1 MFRVVLLL
9 FTALLSLNS
18 WSQSAKRSPTLNYM
32 PVGSC
37 SIKTKPLYLPN
48 TDTRIRFVEAFT
60 IRRGTGCKVGEAH
73 SFWKKCDIRDNETEA
88 GSEPETSVN
97 LKFRND
103 KSGRNDS
110 LIMFSMTK
118 APERQATFDRLG
130 NPIGL
135 YETTTRENVEIDDQ
149 IVNVVVK
156 RQIPKL
162 SDSKIVTEIQVFS
175 VANKETKTKS
185 KLLVKGKC
193 ESEIKNY

>member
-1 MFRVVLLL
+1 MLRVVLLL

-18 WSQSAKRSPTLNYM
+18 WSQSAKRSPTLNWM

-37 SIKTKPLYLPN
+37 AFKDKPLYIPN

-60 IRRGTGCKVGEAH
+60 IRRGTGCKVGETNT
-73 SFWKKCDIRDNETEA
+73 FWKKCDLRDGETEA
-88 GSEPETSVN
+88 GSEPETSIN
-97 LKFRND
+97 LKYRND
-103 KSGRNDS
+103 KSGRQDS

-118 APERQATFDRLG
+118 SPERQATFDRLG

-149 IVNVVVK
+149 VVNIVVK

-162 SDSKIVTEIQVFS
+162 SEPKIITEIQVFS
-175 VANKETKTKS
+175 VANKETKTRS

-193 ESEIKNY
+193 ESEIKSY